1 MNDQALTKTLD
12 ILKELISFET
22 VALTSNLDLITYAE
36 KYLSDLGAKVSLT
49 HSPDGERANLF
60 ASFGPEI
67 NGGIVL
73 SGHSDVVPVNANDW
87 TTPPFQADQR
97 NDCIFGRGS
106 ADMKGFIA
114 CVLALAP
121 WFASLDLIKPLHIAL
136 TFDEEDGFHGAPIL
150 LKDLKEKNIQPD
162 AVIIGEPTGLKAIA
176 AHKGCYEY
184 ATTIKGLNGHSS
196 EPENAVNA
204 VQYAARFINRL
215 MELKME
221 MVSRAPEN
229 SPYQPPSTTM
239 SVGTIEGGQARCIV
253 AEHCKF
259 DWEMRPIQR
268 SDAEYVHEQLAAFTN
283 ELLLEMKTIY
293 PEASIET
300 EKVCE
305 VDGLEYHA
313 ESSALSL
320 MTELLGESEFD
331 VVSYG
336 TEAGLYQAAG
346 MPAVVWGPGDIEV
359 AHRPD
364 EFVSISDLKDCLS
377 VLERLGLEVLTKT
390 H

>member
-22 VALTSNLDLITYAE
+22 VALTSNLDLINYAE

-196 EPENAVNA
+196 EPEKAVNA

-283 ELLLEMKTIY
+283 ELLLEMKKIY

>member
-121 WFASLDLIKPLHIAL
+121 WFASLELIKPLHIAL

-196 EPENAVNA
+196 EPEKAVNA

-320 MTELLGESEFD
+320 MTELLGKSEFD

>member
-196 EPENAVNA
+196 EPEKAVNA

-320 MTELLGESEFD
+320 MTEILGESEFD

>member
-22 VALTSNLDLITYAE
+22 VALTSNLDLITYSE

-196 EPENAVNA
+196 EPEKAVNA

-293 PEASIET
+293 PEASIDT

>member
-22 VALTSNLDLITYAE
+22 VALTSNLDLINYAE

-87 TTPPFQADQR
+87 TTPPFQANQR

-196 EPENAVNA
+196 EPEKAVNA

>member
-196 EPENAVNA
+196 EPEKAVNA

-364 EFVSISDLKDCLS
+364 EFVSISDLEDCLS

>member
-1 MNDQALTKTLD
+1 MNDNLLTQSLN
-12 ILKELISFET
+12 ILEELIAFET
-22 VALTSNLDLITYAE
+22 VALTSNLDLINYVE
-36 KYLSDLGAKVSLT
+36 KYLDDLGAKIILT

-60 ASFGPEI
+60 ASFGPET

-97 NDCIFGRGS
+97 DDCVFGRGS

-114 CVLALAP
+114 CVLAMAP
-121 WFASLDLIKPLHIAL
+121 WFSSLDLIKPLHIAL

-150 LKDLKEKNIQPD
+150 LEDLKSKNIQPD

-196 EPENAVNA
+196 DPEKAINA
-204 VQYAARFINRL
+204 VQYAVQFINRL
-215 MELKME
+215 MELTSE
-221 MVSRAPEN
+221 MVSRAPQD

-239 SVGTIEGGQARCIV
+239 SVGTIQGGQARCVV

-268 SDAEYVHEQLAAFTN
+268 SDAVYVHEQLTAFADQ
-283 ELLLEMKTIY
+283 LLSEMREIH

-300 EKVCE
+300 ERVCE
-305 VDGLEYHA
+305 VDGLEYEE

-320 MTELLGESEFD
+320 MVKLLGKSDFD

-364 EFVSISDLKDCLS
+364 EFVRISELEACLS
-377 VLERLGLEVLTKT
+377 VLERLGREVLTKT
-390 H
+390 D

>member
-1 MNDQALTKTLD
+1 
-12 ILKELISFET
+12 
-22 VALTSNLDLITYAE
+22 
-36 KYLSDLGAKVSLT
+36 
-49 HSPDGERANLF
+49 
-60 ASFGPEI
+60 
-67 NGGIVL
+67 
-73 SGHSDVVPVNANDW
+73 
-87 TTPPFQADQR
+87 
-97 NDCIFGRGS
+97 
-106 ADMKGFIA
+106 
-114 CVLALAP
+114 
-121 WFASLDLIKPLHIAL
+121 
-136 TFDEEDGFHGAPIL
+136 
-150 LKDLKEKNIQPD
+150 
-162 AVIIGEPTGLKAIA
+162 
-176 AHKGCYEY
+176 
-184 ATTIKGLNGHSS
+184 
-196 EPENAVNA
+196 
-204 VQYAARFINRL
+204 
-215 MELKME
+215 ME
-221 MVSRAPEN
+221 MVSRAPKN

-293 PEASIET
+293 PEASIDT

>member
-196 EPENAVNA
+196 EPEKAVNA

-268 SDAEYVHEQLAAFTN
+268 SDAEYVHEQLAAFTD

-320 MTELLGESEFD
+320 MTEILGESEFD

>member
-1 MNDQALTKTLD
+1 MCIRD
-12 ILKELISFET
+12 S
-22 VALTSNLDLITYAE
+22 TY
-36 KYLSDLGAKVSLT
+36 
-49 HSPDGERANLF
+49 SPDRERANLF

-67 NGGIVL
+67 KGGIVL

-196 EPENAVNA
+196 EPEKAVNA

-229 SPYQPPSTTM
+229 SPYEPPSTTM

-283 ELLLEMKTIY
+283 ELLLEMRTIY

-336 TEAGLYQAAG
+336 TEAGLYQAAD

-364 EFVSISDLKDCLS
+364 EFVQISDLKDCLS

>member
-87 TTPPFQADQR
+87 TTPPFQANQR

-114 CVLALAP
+114 CGLALAP

-136 TFDEEDGFHGAPIL
+136 TFDEEDGLHGAPIL

-196 EPENAVNA
+196 EPEKAVNA

-215 MELKME
+215 MALKME

-283 ELLLEMKTIY
+283 ELLL
-293 PEASIET
+293 
-300 EKVCE
+300 
-305 VDGLEYHA
+305 
-313 ESSALSL
+313 
-320 MTELLGESEFD
+320 
-331 VVSYG
+331 
-336 TEAGLYQAAG
+336 
-346 MPAVVWGPGDIEV
+346 
-359 AHRPD
+359 
-364 EFVSISDLKDCLS
+364 
-377 VLERLGLEVLTKT
+377 
-390 H
+390 

>member
-196 EPENAVNA
+196 EPEKAVNA

>member
-87 TTPPFQADQR
+87 TTPPFQANQR

-196 EPENAVNA
+196 EPEKAVNA

>member
-22 VALTSNLDLITYAE
+22 VALTSNLDLINYAE

-196 EPENAVNA
+196 EPEKAVNA

>member
-1 MNDQALTKTLD
+1 MNDNLLTQSLN
-12 ILKELISFET
+12 ILEELIAFET
-22 VALTSNLDLITYAE
+22 VALTSNLDLINYVE
-36 KYLSDLGAKVSLT
+36 KYLDDLGAKIILT

-60 ASFGPEI
+60 ASFGPET

-97 NDCIFGRGS
+97 DDCVFGRGS

-114 CVLALAP
+114 CVLAMAP
-121 WFASLDLIKPLHIAL
+121 WFSSLDLIKPLHIAL

-150 LKDLKEKNIQPD
+150 LEDLKSKNIQPD

-196 EPENAVNA
+196 EPEKAVNA
-204 VQYAARFINRL
+204 VQYAVQFINRL
-215 MELKME
+215 MELTSE
-221 MVSRAPEN
+221 MVSRAPQD

-239 SVGTIEGGQARCIV
+239 SVGTIQGGQARCVV

-268 SDAEYVHEQLAAFTN
+268 SDAVYVHEQLTAFADQ
-283 ELLLEMKTIY
+283 LLSEMREIH

-300 EKVCE
+300 ERVCE
-305 VDGLEYHA
+305 VDGLEYEE

-320 MTELLGESEFD
+320 MVKLLGKSDFD

-364 EFVSISDLKDCLS
+364 EFVRISELEACLS
-377 VLERLGLEVLTKT
+377 VLERLGREVLTKT
-390 H
+390 D

>member
-1 MNDQALTKTLD
+1 MNDNLLKQTLN
-12 ILKELISFET
+12 ILEELIGFET
-22 VALTSNLDLITYAE
+22 VALTSNLDLINYVE
-36 KYLSDLGAKVSLT
+36 KYLDDLGAKIILT

-60 ASFGPEI
+60 ASFGPET

-73 SGHSDVVPVNANDW
+73 SGHSDVVPVNADDW
-87 TTPPFQADQR
+87 TTPPFQADLR
-97 NDCIFGRGS
+97 DDCIFGRGS

-114 CVLALAP
+114 CVLAMAP
-121 WFASLDLIKPLHIAL
+121 WFASLDLMKPLHIAL

-150 LKDLKEKNIQPD
+150 LEDLKSKNIQPD
-162 AVIIGEPTGLKAIA
+162 AVIIGEPTGLEAIA

-196 EPENAVNA
+196 EPEKAVNA

-215 MELKME
+215 MELTSE
-221 MVSRAPEN
+221 MISRAPQD

-239 SVGTIEGGQARCIV
+239 SVGTIQGGQARCVV

-268 SDAEYVHEQLAAFTN
+268 SDAVYVHEQLTTFTDQ
-283 ELLLEMKTIY
+283 LLSEMREVH

-300 EKVCE
+300 ERVCE
-305 VDGLEYHA
+305 VDGLEYEQ

-320 MTELLGESEFD
+320 MVELLGKSDFD

-346 MPAVVWGPGDIEV
+346 MPAVVWGPGDIGV

-364 EFVSISDLKDCLS
+364 EFVRISDLEACLS
-377 VLERLGLEVLTKT
+377 VLERLGHEILTKT
-390 H
+390 N

>member
-49 HSPDGERANLF
+49 HSPDGQRANLF

-196 EPENAVNA
+196 EPEKAVNA

>member
-196 EPENAVNA
+196 EPEKAVNA

-268 SDAEYVHEQLAAFTN
+268 SDAEYVHEQLAAFTD

>member
-1 MNDQALTKTLD
+1 MNGQALTKTLD

-196 EPENAVNA
+196 EPEKAVNA

>member
-1 MNDQALTKTLD
+1 MNDQALTKTLE

-22 VALTSNLDLITYAE
+22 VALTSNLDLINYAE
-36 KYLSDLGAKVSLT
+36 EYLNDLGAKVSLT
-49 HSPDGERANLF
+49 YSPDRERANLF

-67 NGGIVL
+67 KGGIVL

-196 EPENAVNA
+196 EPEKAVNA

-229 SPYQPPSTTM
+229 SPYEPPSTTM

-283 ELLLEMKTIY
+283 ELLLEMRTIY

-336 TEAGLYQAAG
+336 TEAGLYQAAD

-364 EFVSISDLKDCLS
+364 EFVQISDLKDCLS

>member
-1 MNDQALTKTLD
+1 MNDQALEKTLD

-22 VALTSNLDLITYAE
+22 VALTSNLDLINYAE
-36 KYLSDLGAKVSLT
+36 EYLNDLGAKVSLT
-49 HSPDGERANLF
+49 YSPDGERANLF

-196 EPENAVNA
+196 EPEKAVNA

-229 SPYQPPSTTM
+229 SPYEPPSTTM

-283 ELLLEMKTIY
+283 ELLLEMRTIY

-336 TEAGLYQAAG
+336 TEAGLYQAAD

-364 EFVSISDLKDCLS
+364 EFVQISDLKDCLS

>member
-22 VALTSNLDLITYAE
+22 VALTSNLDLINYAE

-196 EPENAVNA
+196 EPEKAVNA

-221 MVSRAPEN
+221 MVSRAPKN

-293 PEASIET
+293 PEASIDT

>member
-196 EPENAVNA
+196 EPEKAVNA

-283 ELLLEMKTIY
+283 ELLLEMKKIY

>member
-87 TTPPFQADQR
+87 TTPPFQANQR

-196 EPENAVNA
+196 EPEKAVNA

-229 SPYQPPSTTM
+229 SPYEPPSTTM

>member
-1 MNDQALTKTLD
+1 MNDNLLTQSLN
-12 ILKELISFET
+12 ILEELIAFET
-22 VALTSNLDLITYAE
+22 VALTSNLDLINYVE
-36 KYLSDLGAKVSLT
+36 KYLDDLGAKIILT

-60 ASFGPEI
+60 ASFGPET

-97 NDCIFGRGS
+97 DDCVFGRGS

-114 CVLALAP
+114 CVLAMAP
-121 WFASLDLIKPLHIAL
+121 WFSSLDLIKPLHIAL

-150 LKDLKEKNIQPD
+150 LEDLKSKNIQPD

-196 EPENAVNA
+196 EPEKAVNA
-204 VQYAARFINRL
+204 VQYAVQFINRL
-215 MELKME
+215 MELTSE
-221 MVSRAPEN
+221 MVSRAPQD

-239 SVGTIEGGQARCIV
+239 SVGTIQGGQARCVV

-268 SDAEYVHEQLAAFTN
+268 SDAVYVHEQLAAFADQ
-283 ELLLEMKTIY
+283 LLSEMREIH

-300 EKVCE
+300 ERVCE
-305 VDGLEYHA
+305 VDGLEYEE

-320 MTELLGESEFD
+320 MVKLLGKSDFD

-364 EFVSISDLKDCLS
+364 EFVRISELEACLS
-377 VLERLGLEVLTKT
+377 VLERLGREVLTKT
-390 H
+390 D

>member
-196 EPENAVNA
+196 EPEKAVNA

-320 MTELLGESEFD
+320 MTELLGESELD

>member
-1 MNDQALTKTLD
+1 MNDNLLTQSLN
-12 ILKELISFET
+12 ILEELIAFET
-22 VALTSNLDLITYAE
+22 VALTSNLDLINYVE
-36 KYLSDLGAKVSLT
+36 KYLDDLGAKIILT

-60 ASFGPEI
+60 ASFGPET

-97 NDCIFGRGS
+97 DDCVFGRGS

-114 CVLALAP
+114 CVLAMAP
-121 WFASLDLIKPLHIAL
+121 WFSSLDLIKPLHIAL

-150 LKDLKEKNIQPD
+150 LEDLKSKNIQPD

-196 EPENAVNA
+196 EPEKAVNA
-204 VQYAARFINRL
+204 VQYAVQFINRL
-215 MELKME
+215 MGLTSE
-221 MVSRAPEN
+221 MVSRAPQD

-239 SVGTIEGGQARCIV
+239 SVGTIQGGQARCVV

-268 SDAEYVHEQLAAFTN
+268 SDAVYVHEQLTAFADQ
-283 ELLLEMKTIY
+283 LLSEMREIH

-300 EKVCE
+300 ERVCE
-305 VDGLEYHA
+305 VDGLEYEE

-320 MTELLGESEFD
+320 MVKLLGKSDFD

-364 EFVSISDLKDCLS
+364 EFVRISELEACLS
-377 VLERLGLEVLTKT
+377 VLERLGREVLTKT
-390 H
+390 D

>member
-1 MNDQALTKTLD
+1 MNDNLLTQSLN
-12 ILKELISFET
+12 ILEELIAFET
-22 VALTSNLDLITYAE
+22 VALTSNLDLINYVE
-36 KYLSDLGAKVSLT
+36 KYLDDLGAKIILT

-60 ASFGPEI
+60 ASFGPET

-97 NDCIFGRGS
+97 DDCVFGRGS

-114 CVLALAP
+114 CVLAMAP
-121 WFASLDLIKPLHIAL
+121 WFSSLDLIKPLHIAL

-150 LKDLKEKNIQPD
+150 LEDLKSKNIQPD

-196 EPENAVNA
+196 EPEKAVNA
-204 VQYAARFINRL
+204 VQYAVQFINRL
-215 MELKME
+215 MELTSE
-221 MVSRAPEN
+221 MVSRASQD

-239 SVGTIEGGQARCIV
+239 SVGTIQGGQARCVV

-268 SDAEYVHEQLAAFTN
+268 SDAVYVHEQLTAFADQ
-283 ELLLEMKTIY
+283 LLSEMREIH

-300 EKVCE
+300 ERVCE
-305 VDGLEYHA
+305 VDGLEYEE

-320 MTELLGESEFD
+320 MVKLLGKSDFD

-364 EFVSISDLKDCLS
+364 EFVRISELEACLS
-377 VLERLGLEVLTKT
+377 VLERLGREVLTKT
-390 H
+390 D

>member
-1 MNDQALTKTLD
+1 MNDQALTKTLE

-22 VALTSNLDLITYAE
+22 VALTSNLDLINYAE
-36 KYLSDLGAKVSLT
+36 EYLNDLGAKVSLT
-49 HSPDGERANLF
+49 YSPDRERANLF

-67 NGGIVL
+67 KGGIVL

-87 TTPPFQADQR
+87 TTPPFQANQR

-196 EPENAVNA
+196 EPEKAVNA

>member
-67 NGGIVL
+67 NGVIVL

-196 EPENAVNA
+196 EPEKAVNA

>member
-196 EPENAVNA
+196 EPEKAVNA

-320 MTELLGESEFD
+320 MTELLGKSEFD

>member
-22 VALTSNLDLITYAE
+22 VALTSNLDLINYAE

-196 EPENAVNA
+196 EPEKAVNA

-283 ELLLEMKTIY
+283 ELLLEMKKIY

-320 MTELLGESEFD
+320 MTELLGKSEFD

>member
-114 CVLALAP
+114 CVLAPAP

-196 EPENAVNA
+196 EPEKAVNA

-268 SDAEYVHEQLAAFTN
+268 SDAEYVHEQLAAFTD

-305 VDGLEYHA
+305 VDGLEYQA
-313 ESSALSL
+313 GSSALSL

>member
-196 EPENAVNA
+196 EPEKAVNA
-204 VQYAARFINRL
+204 DQYAARFINRL

-320 MTELLGESEFD
+320 MTELLGKSEFD

>member
-1 MNDQALTKTLD
+1 MNDNTLAKTLN
-12 ILKELISFET
+12 ILEELIAFDT
-22 VALTSNLDLITYAE
+22 VALTPNLDLINYAE
-36 KYLSDLGAKVSLT
+36 KYLSDLGARIILT
-49 HSPDGERANLF
+49 HSSDGERANLF
-60 ASFGPEI
+60 ASFGPESD
-67 NGGIVL
+67 GGIVL
-73 SGHSDVVPVNANDW
+73 SGHSDVVPVNAADW
-87 TTPPFQADQR
+87 VTPPFQADQR
-97 NDCIFGRGS
+97 DGCIFGRGT

-114 CVLALAP
+114 CVLAMAP
-121 WFASLDLIKPLHIAL
+121 WFASLDLTKPLHIAL

-150 LKDLKEKNIQPD
+150 LKDLKEKNIKPD
-162 AVIIGEPTGLKAIA
+162 AVIIGEPTGLEAIA

-196 EPENAVNA
+196 EPGKAVNA

-215 MELKME
+215 MELTSE
-221 MVSRAPEN
+221 MTSRAPQD

-239 SVGTIEGGQARCIV
+239 SVGTIHGGQARCVV

-268 SDAEYVHEQLAAFTN
+268 SDAIYVHEQLSAFT
-283 ELLLEMKTIY
+283 EQLLSEMKEIH

-300 EKVCE
+300 ERVCE
-305 VDGLEYHA
+305 VDGLEYA
-313 ESSALSL
+313 EDSPALSL
-320 MTELLGESEFD
+320 MATLLKKSDFD

-359 AHRPD
+359 AHKPD
-364 EFVSISDLKDCLS
+364 EFVKISDLEICLS
-377 VLERLGLEVLTKT
+377 VLERLGQEVLTKT
-390 H
+390 D